1 MLYWYNFMVE
11 YTVLCYIEK
20 ENKYLMLYRNK
31 EVGDP
36 NMGMYIGVGGHME
49 KGETK
54 EETLLR
60 EVYEETGLKLL
71 DYTYRG
77 KLIFSFDGND
87 EIAYLYT
94 SKSFSGTIKDD
105 CEEGELMWVDKGKIK
120 DLNIYEGDKYFLDRL
135 DQDDNEIN
143 LKLIY
148 KNDKFIGC
156 EEL

>member
-1 MLYWYNFMVE
+1 MVE
-11 YTVLCYIEK
+11 KTVLCYIEK
-20 ENKYLMLYRNK
+20 DNKYLMLYRNK

-49 KGETK
+49 KGESK

-71 DYTYRG
+71 SYEYRG
-77 KLIFSFDGND
+77 KLIFSFDNNE
-87 EIAYLYT
+87 EIAYLFT
-94 SKSFSGTIKDD
+94 SKSFEGIIKDD
-105 CEEGELMWVDKGKIK
+105 CEEGELMWVDKGKIQN
-120 DLNIYEGDKYFLDRL
+120 LHIYEGDKIFLDRL
-135 DQDDNEIN
+135 ARGDNNIN

-148 KNDKFIGC
+148 KNNKFIGC